1 MTQELL
7 LKRKW
12 TFRAGDRQ
20 IVFIKRSLE
29 QTSHVLMKAYLWALY
44 LPEYPDLSVEIH
56 IGDRYKPDVVQL
68 DEMGH
73 PLFWGESGKVSPKK
87 IESLLRRY
95 PRTHFAI
102 AKWDMNLAP
111 LVEVVTMAM
120 SGLKRVAPF
129 DLISFPPDSPERFI
143 DEDGYIEIDRASLDF
158 VRLPGPVRPK
168 RA

>member
-12 TFRAGDRQ
+12 TFRAGDKQ
-20 IVFIKRSLE
+20 IVFVKRSLE
-29 QTSHVLMKAYLWALY
+29 QTSHVLMKAFLWALY

-68 DEMGH
+68 DETGQ

-87 IESLLRRY
+87 IQSLLRRY

-102 AKWDMNLAP
+102 AKWGMSLGP
-111 LVEVVTMAM
+111 LVEVVTEAMA
-120 SGLKRVAPF
+120 GFKRIAPF
-129 DLISFPPDSPERFI
+129 DLISFPSDSPERFI
-143 DEDGYIEIDRASLDF
+143 NEGGDIEIDRASLDF
-158 VRLPGPVRPK
+158 IRLPATK
-168 RA
+168 RS